1 MKKIISLFLLV
12 LFLLTIISCDPRYAF
27 EPELYTP
34 RKNISIENQS
44 KDTLT
49 IIHISGSLLILS
61 GDSTTFTLT
70 PGDIY
75 NNWMPIVDR
84 NIYEYLREEWNR
96 KLDTL
101 KVFRNNE
108 LLKVYHGPLVDESDE
123 FHSPYCT
130 QNWRVIEQHDST
142 SIRFTFTD
150 KDFE

>member
-1 MKKIISLFLLV
+1 MKKISVIAMAAFMLSLV
-12 LFLLTIISCDPRYAF
+12 SCDPYEDF
-27 EPELYTP
+27 NPGVYTA

-44 KDTLT
+44 HYNLVFL
-49 IIHISGSLLILS
+49 HISSGLYVQS
-61 GDSTTFTLT
+61 GDSTIFSLE
-70 PGDIY
+70 PGEVY
-75 NNWMPIVDR
+75 NDWVQVKDR
-84 NIYEYLREEWNR
+84 NIHEYLKEEWNR
-96 KLDTL
+96 DLDTL

-108 LLKVYHGPLVDESDE
+108 LLKTYHGPLVDESDE